1 MSDPSYLVQTV
12 IDLGRNGMTMD
23 VKETLDFQNAIKPWI
38 RRAVAH
44 IKTDPNLEAL
54 VRKCL
59 NETGDVRIVHYVRG
73 ECITVEAC
81 DYQKGEISEIFRQYL
96 APSMPSDAGGRR
108 CKGAMIGKVALQ
120 HTGMD
125 TLTQSEAGT
134 TAALRSV
141 YEARSTNTR

>member
-54 VRKCL
+54 MRKCL

-96 APSMPSDAGGRR
+96 APSMPSDAGGFMVPDD
-108 CKGAMIGKVALQ
+108 AKVQ
-120 HTGMD
+120 
-125 TLTQSEAGT
+125 
-134 TAALRSV
+134 
-141 YEARSTNTR
+141 